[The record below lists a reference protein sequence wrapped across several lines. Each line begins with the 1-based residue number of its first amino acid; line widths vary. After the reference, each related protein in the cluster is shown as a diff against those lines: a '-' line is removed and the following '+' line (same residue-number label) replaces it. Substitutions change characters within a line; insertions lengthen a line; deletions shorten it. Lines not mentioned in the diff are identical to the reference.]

1 MDPIDEKNLP
11 RELLELLRHGREETY
26 LEYKGDVPWSDRKK
40 MLEILQ
46 TIFALSNEQGGGT
59 IIIGVKDN
67 GERIGLSEGNFST
80 YSHDKINQKLKGKAN
95 QNIHCKVTK
104 HRVRMEDKDTEKNF
118 VFIEI
123 AESKEFPL
131 VYISGLEKFNPSVR
145 SYGKNIAL
153 RASAL
158 YIRNQNENGNKE
170 IETTKEWQNLIERT
184 FAKYERET
192 LRRYFTIRGEKRNPF
207 DEELKI

>member
-11 RELLELLRHGREETY
+11 RELLERLRHGREETY

-59 IIIGVKDN
+59 IVIGVKDN
-67 GERIGLSEGNFST
+67 GERIGLSEENFST
-80 YSHDKINQKLKGKAN
+80 YSHDKINQRLKGKTN

-131 VYISGLEKFNPSVR
+131 VYTSGLEKFNPSVK
-145 SYGKNIAL
+145 SYGENIAL

-158 YIRNQNENGNKE
+158 YMRNQNENGNKE
-170 IETTKEWQNLIERT
+170 IETTEEWQNLIERT

-192 LRRYFTIRGEKRNPF
+192 LRRYSTIRDEKRNPF

>member
-1 MDPIDEKNLP
+1 
-11 RELLELLRHGREETY
+11 
-26 LEYKGDVPWSDRKK
+26 
-40 MLEILQ
+40 
-46 TIFALSNEQGGGT
+46 
-59 IIIGVKDN
+59 
-67 GERIGLSEGNFST
+67 
-80 YSHDKINQKLKGKAN
+80 
-95 QNIHCKVTK
+95 
-104 HRVRMEDKDTEKNF
+104 MEDKDTEKNF

-131 VYISGLEKFNPSVR
+131 VYISGLERFNPR
-145 SYGKNIAL
+145 KKSYGNNIAL

-170 IETTKEWQNLIERT
+170 IETTEEWQNLIERT

>member
-11 RELLELLRHGREETY
+11 RELLERLRHGREETS

-40 MLEILQ
+40 MLEILK

-67 GERIGLSEGNFST
+67 GERIGLSEENFST
-80 YSHDKINQKLKGKAN
+80 YSHDDINRKLKGKAN

-104 HRVRMEDKDTEKNF
+104 HKVRMEGKDTEKNF

-131 VYISGLEKFNPSVR
+131 VYTSGPLKFNPSVK
-145 SYGKNIAL
+145 SYGENIAL

-170 IETTKEWQNLIERT
+170 IETTEEWHNLIERT

-192 LRRYFTIRGEKRNPF
+192 LRRYSTIRGEKRNPF